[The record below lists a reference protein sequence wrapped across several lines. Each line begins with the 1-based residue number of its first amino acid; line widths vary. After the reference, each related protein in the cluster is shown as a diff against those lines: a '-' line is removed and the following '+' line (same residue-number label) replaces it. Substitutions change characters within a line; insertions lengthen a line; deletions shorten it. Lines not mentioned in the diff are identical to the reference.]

1 MNDAVNLVFLEDGGQ
16 KRFVPHIALVEFHLF
31 AGELLH
37 PLQGLG
43 VGVAQIIND
52 HYLMAA
58 FQQLNAGV
66 CADVPGT
73 AGDKNIHKKTS

>member
-1 MNDAVNLVFLEDGGQ
+1 M
-16 KRFVPHIALVEFHLF
+16 KKIAFIFCLCLSVIHLF

-58 FQQLNAGV
+58 FQQLDAGV

-73 AGDKNIHKKTS
+73 AGDKNIHKKAS